1 MKFMIRMVCERTY
14 EVERE
19 NYDAANGDTKA
30 MLQMDIDAWKDD
42 PESLVGMCID
52 DQDEEGVTFEVT
64 GEVVEE

>member
-1 MKFMIRMVCERTY
+1 VKFMIRMVCERTY